1 MKQILALCKKEL
13 RVAFGSPMAAIFIAS
28 FLIFSFFVFFWLETF
43 FARNSADLRPL
54 FRWMPLLLL
63 FLVST
68 LTMRQWSEEQKLG
81 TLEILRTL
89 PVSPLKLVLGKLLAV
104 LLLVSLAL
112 GCTLVLPLSISW
124 MGLLDWGPVWGGYL
138 GALLLAL
145 VYGALGLFVSSRT
158 DNQIVALIVSMGLG
172 IVLYLPGAAPV
183 LSQFDGVVADLLRA
197 LGSGSRFAAIERGVL
212 DPRDIVYYLS
222 LAAAGISANVFSL
235 ESRRWSSGQVGRK
248 PRRLGRLVLM
258 LVLANLLAA
267 NVWLAKLRPPRL
279 DLTADRI
286 ATITGPSRDLLA
298 TLQEPLLLRGYFS
311 EKTHPLLA
319 PLMPRIRD
327 LLQEYAAA
335 GGGRVRLDWVDPR
348 LDEAAAA
355 EANRQFGIQPIPFQV
370 AGRNEMAVVNSYF
383 HLLVKYGDQYE
394 VLGFRDLVEIEPRQ
408 DGQPDVRLRNLEYD
422 LTRTIKKVAHGFQSL
437 GSIFSRINEAGL
449 TVLLSSRNLPDDLQE
464 VPGRIQAVAA
474 AINREVGGKLKIDVI
489 DPDSGGLS
497 RERLEAEYGVKPMLA
512 SLFGDKSFYLHLF
525 LTLDGRR
532 QPVQLGGTLSEA
544 EIRSGIEAAV
554 KRQAAGFLKTVG
566 LVTPAPAMP
575 EMAMMGRPP
584 ENHYR
589 MVEEVLRDSYNVK
602 HLTLAEGWVAGEID
616 ALVLLTPERLGAMEQ
631 LAVDQ
636 YLMRGGSVLALG
648 GAWRLDP
655 SPQGRSLVLR
665 RIEEGVAPLLTEYGV
680 LVGEGLVMDPRNEPF
695 PVPVSRDLGGIS
707 VQEIRRIDYPYF
719 VDVRPDAM
727 AHNHPVTASLPAVTL
742 HWVSPLGLDEE
753 KRKGYRVV
761 ELLHSSGRSW
771 VNDAPVADPD
781 FTRYPGN
788 GFPSSHGKAGAQL
801 LAVAM
806 SGSFPSYFNT
816 HPDPRLEQKT
826 SATDDA
832 ENAAAPLPSAGKK
845 TPPSREA
852 EKSSLQ
858 QALIGRSPDSA
869 RLVVVGSGDFVND
882 ALISMSQ
889 SLGQDRYLNNLALL
903 QNLVDWSVE
912 DEELLAIRSRGA
924 HARLL
929 LPFDRGT
936 QRFLEGINYGGALIA
951 LGLAVFLGGRLAR
964 RERPLAV
971 AVHREERS

>member
-1 MKQILALCKKEL
+1 MKQILAICTKEL
-13 RVAFGSPMAAIFIAS
+13 RVAFGSPLAAIFIAS
-28 FLIFSFFVFFWLETF
+28 FLIFSLFVFFWLEGF

-89 PVSPLKLVLGKLLAV
+89 PVSPLRLVLGKLLAV
-104 LLLVSLAL
+104 LTLVCLAL
-112 GCTLVLPLSISW
+112 ACTLVLPLSISW
-124 MGLLDWGPVWGGYL
+124 MGPLDWGPVFGGYL
-138 GALLLAL
+138 GALLLAV
-145 VYGALGLFVSSRT
+145 VYGTLGLFVSSRT
-158 DNQIVALIVSMGLG
+158 DNQIVALITSVGLG
-172 IVLYLPGAAPV
+172 ILLYLPGAPPV
-183 LSQFDGVVADLLRA
+183 LSQFDGSTADLFRS

-212 DPRDIVYYLS
+212 DARDIFYYLS
-222 LAAAGISANVFSL
+222 LALAALSANVFSL
-235 ESRRWSSGQVGRK
+235 ASGRWSQGPVGRR
-248 PRRLGRLVLM
+248 PRRLARLALVL
-258 LVLANLLAA
+258 LLANLLAA
-267 NVWLAKLRPPRL
+267 NVWLARVRVPRL

-286 ATITGPSRDLLA
+286 ATVSGPSRDLLA
-298 TLQEPLLLRGYFS
+298 TLQEPLILRGYFS
-311 EKTHPLLA
+311 DKTHPLLA

-327 LLQEYAAA
+327 LLQEYAAI

-348 LDEAAAA
+348 QDEAAAA

-422 LTRTIKKVAHGFQSL
+422 LTRTIKKVAHGFESL
-437 GSIFSRINEAGL
+437 GSIFSRIRGATL
-449 TVLLSSRNLPDDLQE
+449 TALVSSRNLPDDLRE
-464 VPGRIQAVAA
+464 VPGRIQTVVD
-474 AINREVGGKLKIDVI
+474 AINREIGGSLALELI
-489 DPDSGGLS
+489 DPDTGGLPP
-497 RERLEAEYGVKPMLA
+497 ERLEAEYGAKPMLS
-512 SLFGDKSFYLHLF
+512 SLFADKSFYLPLV
-525 LTLDGRR
+525 LPVDGRR
-532 QPVQLGGTLSEA
+532 QPVQLGGALSEA

-575 EMAMMGRPP
+575 ELAMMGRPP

-589 MVEEVLRDSYNVK
+589 MVEEVLRNSYNVK
-602 HLTLAEGWVAGEID
+602 PVSLTSGWVAGEID
-616 ALVLLTPERLGAMEQ
+616 SLVLLAPEQLGAMEQ

-648 GAWRLDP
+648 GTWRLDP
-655 SPQGRSLVLR
+655 SPMGRSLALR
-665 RIEEGVAPLLTEYGV
+665 RIEQGLALLLTGYGV
-680 LVGEGLVMDPRNEPF
+680 HLGEGLVMDPRNEPF
-695 PVPVSRDLGGIS
+695 PVPVTRDLGGFSI
-707 VQEIRRIDYPYF
+707 QEIRRIDYPYF

-742 HWVSPLGLDEE
+742 HWVSPLSLDETQ
-753 KRKGYRVV
+753 RKQYRVV

-771 VNDAPVADPD
+771 INDKPVADPD

-788 GFPSSHGKAGAQL
+788 GFPPPGEKTGAQL
-801 LAVAM
+801 LAVAL
-806 SGSFPSYFNT
+806 SGSFPSYFSS
-816 HPDPRLEQKT
+816 HPDPRLEKKPT
-826 SATDDA
+826 EEATGV
-832 ENAAAPLPSAGKK
+832 NSAGPSSAPARK
-845 TPPSREA
+845 TAAGPETDKA
-852 EKSSLQ
+852 LLQ
-858 QALIGRSPDSA
+858 QPLVHRSPDSA

-882 ALISMSQ
+882 ALIAMSQ

-912 DEELLAIRSRGA
+912 DEELLSIRSRGA

-936 QRFLEGINYGGALIA
+936 QRFLEGVNYGGALTA
-951 LGLAVFLGGRLAR
+951 LALAVFLGGRLAR
-964 RERPLAV
+964 RERPLTATSGRGGR
-971 AVHREERS
+971 A